1 MLEASLL
8 WESVEQLFFWQL
20 LAAHSEVDATLLLPL
35 LDRLEAARH
44 AEAVLSLFQML
55 KASEPTFDVVKFI
68 CRFKYL
74 YVKVR
79 AVPRFF
85 FYPERYILK

>member
-8 WESVEQLFFWQL
+8 WESLEQLFFWQL

-68 CRFKYL
+68 CRLKYL

-79 AVPRFF
+79 GVPRFF